1 MDSVSSGPERQQMMK
16 QNCRSCP
23 TSFVWTGKLI
33 MNRLMSYTEYSTYTL
48 VFLIKNVPAVYLVL
62 STMSFKQSNAV
73 S

>member
-1 MDSVSSGPERQQMMK
+1 
-16 QNCRSCP
+16 
-23 TSFVWTGKLI
+23 
-33 MNRLMSYTEYSTYTL
+33 MSYTEYSTYTL